1 MKLWMT
7 DDSGNS
13 YEVRA
18 LTPILNVPHGKV
30 YVGWLTS
37 EQKSPAFLKLNPRE
51 RRGHAQVQPASR
63 AGRSIN

>member
-1 MKLWMT
+1 MT
-7 DDSGNS
+7 DVFGNS
-13 YEVRA
+13 YEVRV
-18 LTPILNVPHGKV
+18 LTPILNVSYENAHV
-30 YVGWLTS
+30 DWLTR